1 MKKQELFNNVTE
13 GFLYQRQPQQMGLYD
28 AAYEHDACGVGM
40 LVNIHGEKSHD
51 IVESALKVLE
61 NMRHRGAEGADN
73 KTGDGAGIMLQIPHE
88 FILLQGIP
96 VPEKG
101 RYGTGLLFL
110 PKNEKDQAAIFSII
124 IEEIE
129 KEVLNIAKDTK
140 FNTFKVETDRA
151 DKSFPISSMDFSRR
165 IGALILKNIDNIKVD
180 VHNPEY
186 LLKIEIREDYTYIYH
201 KEISASGGYPVGVAG
216 KGLLM
221 LSGGIDSPV
230 AAYLAMK
237 RGIKVECVYFESPPH
252 TSIMAKNKVKKLVEL
267 LTKYEPSITL
277 HVIKFTDIQ
286 EAIYKNIDPTYMI
299 TIMRRM
305 MYRISEK
312 IMEKTSCLCLING
325 ESVGQVASQTLTSM
339 RVINSVTNVP
349 VIRPVA
355 CLDKLEII
363 DISKKIGTYET
374 SILPYEDCCT
384 IFLPKHPVINP
395 DIDKAVLYEKSFD
408 YESLINAAIE
418 NEEVIKISNKKKD
431 FDI

>member
-1 MKKQELFNNVTE
+1 MKIILIKYGELTTKKDNRKLFINILYNNVKK
-13 GFLYQRQPQQMGLYD
+13 
-28 AAYEHDACGVGM
+28 A
-40 LVNIHGEKSHD
+40 
-51 IVESALKVLE
+51 LE
-61 NMRHRGAEGADN
+61 NYDVKIIKNRVRMFIETEDN
-73 KTGDGAGIMLQIPHE
+73 IDEIANILKSIFGIH
-88 FILLQGIP
+88 
-96 VPEKG
+96 
-101 RYGTGLLFL
+101 
-110 PKNEKDQAAIFSII
+110 SIVI
-124 IEEIE
+124 ATRVNTNSLEIE
-129 KEVLNIAKDTK
+129 KEVLNIAKNTK

-165 IGALILKNIDNIKVD
+165 IGALILKNIANIKVD

-201 KEISASGGYPVGVAG
+201 KEVKGAGGYPVGVAG

-230 AAYLAMK
+230 AGYLAMK
-237 RGIKVECVYFESPPH
+237 RGIEVECIYFESPPH
-252 TSIMAKNKVKKLVEL
+252 TSIMAKNKVKKLVEH
-267 LTKYEPSITL
+267 LTKYNSSITL

-312 IMEKTSCLCLING
+312 VMEKNSLLCLING

-395 DIDKAVLYEKSFD
+395 NMNKAIEYEKSFN
-408 YESLINAAIE
+408 YESLIEEAIN
-418 NEEVIKISNKKKD
+418 NEEIIKINSKKEK